1 MSVAVSVCLY
11 LGLWVCE
18 CVGVY
23 AAACAHLQH
32 KNDIRGVSFDTI
44 CGSLL
49 TL

>member
-11 LGLWVCE
+11 LGLWVCG

-32 KNDIRGVSFDTI
+32 KNDIRG
-44 CGSLL
+44 SLL
-49 TL
+49 TLFVGLF